1 MDTSPHYPWL
11 NFSLAHHCQ
20 YPLASLLL
28 FFSSPSSNP
37 GAPAVLFR
45 LGFRVCVF
53 RSAVYQMFCMSL
65 RARAGDLEEEERG
78 AAAELAAIAG
88 AAPPPKLEDFLGGG
102 INGGGAGPVSVAETA
117 AAEMY
122 DSDLKF
128 IAAAGF
134 LQSGAVGAAAPSP
147 VSSCSLDQADPKL
160 GLPAAAVP
168 APEQRKAV
176 DSFGQRTSIY
186 RGVTR

>member
-1 MDTSPHYPWL
+1 MHVYV
-11 NFSLAHHCQ
+11 F
-20 YPLASLLL
+20 
-28 FFSSPSSNP
+28 
-37 GAPAVLFR
+37 PAR
-45 LGFRVCVF
+45 
-53 RSAVYQMFCMSL
+53 
-65 RARAGDLEEEERG
+65 RAGDLEEEERG

-102 INGGGAGPVSVAETA
+102 VATGGPEAVAP
-117 AAEMY
+117 AEMY

-134 LQSGAVGAAAPSP
+134 LGGSAAAAATSP
-147 VSSCSLDQADPKL
+147 LSSLDQAGSKL
-160 GLPAAAVP
+160 ALPAAAAAP

>member
-1 MDTSPHYPWL
+1 MYDD
-11 NFSLAHHCQ
+11 
-20 YPLASLLL
+20 
-28 FFSSPSSNP
+28 
-37 GAPAVLFR
+37 
-45 LGFRVCVF
+45 VCVHEVVLIC
-53 RSAVYQMFCMSL
+53 SACFCA
-65 RARAGDLEEEERG
+65 RRAGDLEEEERG

-102 INGGGAGPVSVAETA
+102 AAGGGPVPGAAETAAA

-122 DSDLKF
+122 DSELKF
-128 IAAAGF
+128 IAAGF
-134 LQSGAVGAAAPSP
+134 LPTGAAGAAAAPSP
-147 VSSCSLDQADPKL
+147 SPVSSLDQADPKQQA
-160 GLPAAAVP
+160 LPVAVVP

>member
-1 MDTSPHYPWL
+1 MHVYV
-11 NFSLAHHCQ
+11 F
-20 YPLASLLL
+20 
-28 FFSSPSSNP
+28 
-37 GAPAVLFR
+37 PAR
-45 LGFRVCVF
+45 
-53 RSAVYQMFCMSL
+53 
-65 RARAGDLEEEERG
+65 RAGDLEEEERG

-102 INGGGAGPVSVAETA
+102 VATGGPEAVAP
-117 AAEMY
+117 AEMY

-134 LQSGAVGAAAPSP
+134 LGGSAAAAATSP
-147 VSSCSLDQADPKL
+147 LSSLDQAGPKL
-160 GLPAAAVP
+160 ALPAAAAAAAP

>member
-1 MDTSPHYPWL
+1 MCST
-11 NFSLAHHCQ
+11 
-20 YPLASLLL
+20 ASLLNIADWGMRGSEL
-28 FFSSPSSNP
+28 
-37 GAPAVLFR
+37 
-45 LGFRVCVF
+45 
-53 RSAVYQMFCMSL
+53 SALVS
-65 RARAGDLEEEERG
+65 E
-78 AAAELAAIAG
+78 
-88 AAPPPKLEDFLGGG
+88 PKLEDFLGGG

-147 VSSCSLDQADPKL
+147 VSSSSLDQADPKL
-160 GLPAAAVP
+160 ALPAAAVQ

>member
-1 MDTSPHYPWL
+1 MRCS
-11 NFSLAHHCQ
+11 NF
-20 YPLASLLL
+20 
-28 FFSSPSSNP
+28 
-37 GAPAVLFR
+37 VLSA
-45 LGFRVCVF
+45 CVF
-53 RSAVYQMFCMSL
+53 AID
-65 RARAGDLEEEERG
+65 RAGDLEEEERG

-102 INGGGAGPVSVAETA
+102 VINGESARSGGGVPVAAPPEATA
-117 AAEMY
+117 PAEMY

-134 LQSGAVGAAAPSP
+134 LSGGCGSATAAATSP
-147 VSSCSLDQADPKL
+147 VSSLDQADPKL
-160 GLPAAAVP
+160 ALPAASAAAP

-186 RGVTR
+186 RGVTRYASCRRSIY

>member
-1 MDTSPHYPWL
+1 MISRRRSGAPR
-11 NFSLAHHCQ
+11 
-20 YPLASLLL
+20 
-28 FFSSPSSNP
+28 PSS
-37 GAPAVLFR
+37 
-45 LGFRVCVF
+45 
-53 RSAVYQMFCMSL
+53 
-65 RARAGDLEEEERG
+65 
-78 AAAELAAIAG
+78 
-88 AAPPPKLEDFLGGG
+88 PPKLEDFLGGG
-102 INGGGAGPVSVAETA
+102 INGAGSGGPVSVAETP

-128 IAAAGF
+128 IAAGF
-134 LQSGAVGAAAPSP
+134 MQSGAVGAAAPSP

-168 APEQRKAV
+168 APEQWKAV

>member
-1 MDTSPHYPWL
+1 MLHSTP
-11 NFSLAHHCQ
+11 C
-20 YPLASLLL
+20 
-28 FFSSPSSNP
+28 
-37 GAPAVLFR
+37 V
-45 LGFRVCVF
+45 RV
-53 RSAVYQMFCMSL
+53 
-65 RARAGDLEEEERG
+65 RAGDLEEQERG

-88 AAPPPKLEDFLGGG
+88 AAPPPKLEDFLGGA
-102 INGGGAGPVSVAETA
+102 GGGCMVSSGVETSP

-134 LQSGAVGAAAPSP
+134 LTGAAAPSP
-147 VSSCSLDQADPKL
+147 SPVPCHDQTDAKL
-160 GLPAAAVP
+160 ALPAAAAP

-186 RGVTR
+186 RGITR

>member
-1 MDTSPHYPWL
+1 MHVYV
-11 NFSLAHHCQ
+11 C
-20 YPLASLLL
+20 
-28 FFSSPSSNP
+28 
-37 GAPAVLFR
+37 PAR
-45 LGFRVCVF
+45 
-53 RSAVYQMFCMSL
+53 
-65 RARAGDLEEEERG
+65 RAGDLEEEERG

-102 INGGGAGPVSVAETA
+102 VASGGPEAVAP
-117 AAEMY
+117 AEMY

-134 LQSGAVGAAAPSP
+134 LGGSAAAATSP
-147 VSSCSLDQADPKL
+147 PLSSLDQAGPKL
-160 GLPAAAVP
+160 ALPAAAAAAP

>member
-1 MDTSPHYPWL
+1 
-11 NFSLAHHCQ
+11 
-20 YPLASLLL
+20 
-28 FFSSPSSNP
+28 
-37 GAPAVLFR
+37 
-45 LGFRVCVF
+45 VCVH
-53 RSAVYQMFCMSL
+53 
-65 RARAGDLEEEERG
+65 AGDLEEQERG

-88 AAPPPKLEDFLGGG
+88 AAPPPKLEDFLGGAN
-102 INGGGAGPVSVAETA
+102 NGGGGVCMVSSGVETA
-117 AAEMY
+117 APAEMY

-134 LQSGAVGAAAPSP
+134 LTGAAAPSP
-147 VSSCSLDQADPKL
+147 VSSLEQADAKL
-160 GLPAAAVP
+160 PLPAAAAP

>member
-1 MDTSPHYPWL
+1 
-11 NFSLAHHCQ
+11 
-20 YPLASLLL
+20 
-28 FFSSPSSNP
+28 
-37 GAPAVLFR
+37 
-45 LGFRVCVF
+45 
-53 RSAVYQMFCMSL
+53 MSL

-102 INGGGAGPVSVAETA
+102 INGAGGGLPVSVAETP

-147 VSSCSLDQADPKL
+147 VSSSSLDQADPKL

-168 APEQRKAV
+168 APEQWKAV

>member
-1 MDTSPHYPWL
+1 
-11 NFSLAHHCQ
+11 
-20 YPLASLLL
+20 
-28 FFSSPSSNP
+28 
-37 GAPAVLFR
+37 
-45 LGFRVCVF
+45 
-53 RSAVYQMFCMSL
+53 MF
-65 RARAGDLEEEERG
+65 AIDRAGDLEEEERG

-102 INGGGAGPVSVAETA
+102 VINGESASGPVAAPSEATA
-117 AAEMY
+117 PAEMY

-134 LQSGAVGAAAPSP
+134 LGGGSAAGAAATSP
-147 VSSCSLDQADPKL
+147 VSSLDQADPKL
-160 GLPAAAVP
+160 ALPTAAAALP

-186 RGVTR
+186 RGVTRYASCRRSI

>member
-1 MDTSPHYPWL
+1 M
-11 NFSLAHHCQ
+11 FS
-20 YPLASLLL
+20 
-28 FFSSPSSNP
+28 
-37 GAPAVLFR
+37 
-45 LGFRVCVF
+45 
-53 RSAVYQMFCMSL
+53 MSL

-147 VSSCSLDQADPKL
+147 VSSSSLDQADPKL
-160 GLPAAAVP
+160 ALPAAAVQ

>member
-1 MDTSPHYPWL
+1 
-11 NFSLAHHCQ
+11 
-20 YPLASLLL
+20 
-28 FFSSPSSNP
+28 
-37 GAPAVLFR
+37 
-45 LGFRVCVF
+45 
-53 RSAVYQMFCMSL
+53 MF
-65 RARAGDLEEEERG
+65 ARAGDLQEEERG

-102 INGGGAGPVSVAETA
+102 AAGGGGPVPG

-128 IAAAGF
+128 IAAGF
-134 LQSGAVGAAAPSP
+134 LQSGAAAPSP
-147 VSSCSLDQADPKL
+147 VSSLDQQADPKL
-160 GLPAAAVP
+160 ALPVAAAP

>member
-1 MDTSPHYPWL
+1 MNELDRGVLTSFY
-11 NFSLAHHCQ
+11 
-20 YPLASLLL
+20 LLH
-28 FFSSPSSNP
+28 
-37 GAPAVLFR
+37 VY
-45 LGFRVCVF
+45 VF
-53 RSAVYQMFCMSL
+53 VID
-65 RARAGDLEEEERG
+65 RAGDLEEEERG

-102 INGGGAGPVSVAETA
+102 VINGESARSGGGVPVA
-117 AAEMY
+117 APEVSAPAEMY

-134 LQSGAVGAAAPSP
+134 LGGGSAAGPVATSP
-147 VSSCSLDQADPKL
+147 LSSLDQADPKL
-160 GLPAAAVP
+160 ALPAAAAAAP